1 MTEEVCC
8 TQVIEHGERIHAL
21 EDRQT
26 KTETTLEKIFDR
38 LEANR
43 KWQISQIL
51 TAIALLIE
59 GIGLLAAIVNYAKP

>member
-8 TQVIEHGERIHAL
+8 TQVIEQGERIHAL
-21 EDRQT
+21 EDRLT
-26 KTETTLEKIFDR
+26 KTETTLERIFDR
-38 LEANR
+38 LESNR
-43 KWQISQIL
+43 KWQVSQIL

>member
-8 TQVIEHGERIHAL
+8 TQVIEQGEKIHAL

-26 KTETTLEKIFDR
+26 KTETTLERIFDR
-38 LEANR
+38 LESNR